1 MIQKLGTT
9 NVVSLGQYKENAQLR
24 KSQEQYKD
32 YLGSLSHSQLES
44 EVNFLLEE
52 YSHDLY
58 GRDYFLKGQMILKEI
73 AGRTDGEWS
82 NRIDEMQR
90 NLGPRIETLN

>member
-1 MIQKLGTT
+1 MIQTLGTS
-9 NVVSLGQYKENAQLR
+9 NIVSLGQYKENALLR
-24 KSQEQYKD
+24 KTQEQYKD
-32 YLGSLSHSQLES
+32 YLGTLSHSQLES

-52 YSHDLY
+52 YSSDVY

-82 NRIDEMQR
+82 TRIDEMQR
-90 NLGPRIETLN
+90 NLGPRIETVF